1 LNVEKSTDVSKKQ
14 GNVSTAKKNRN
25 EEKNSLAF
33 EIVNKDT
40 ETEVKSEM
48 DPAISEVKDEFVTR
62 TDIYSK
68 ENMAETLLSSSK
80 AQMSQTSINSENDV
94 RDGTGG
100 M

>member
-1 LNVEKSTDVSKKQ
+1 M
-14 GNVSTAKKNRN
+14 STAKKNRN

>member
-14 GNVSTAKKNRN
+14 GNMSTAKKNRN

>member
-1 LNVEKSTDVSKKQ
+1 MNVEKSTDVSKKQ

>member
-14 GNVSTAKKNRN
+14 GNMSTAKKNRN

-40 ETEVKSEM
+40 ETDVKSEM

>member
-1 LNVEKSTDVSKKQ
+1 M
-14 GNVSTAKKNRN
+14 STAKKNRN
-25 EEKNSLAF
+25 EEKNSSAF

-40 ETEVKSEM
+40 ETDVKSEM

>member
-1 LNVEKSTDVSKKQ
+1 M
-14 GNVSTAKKNRN
+14 STAKKNRN

-40 ETEVKSEM
+40 ETEVKFEM

>member
-1 LNVEKSTDVSKKQ
+1 M
-14 GNVSTAKKNRN
+14 STAKKNRN

-40 ETEVKSEM
+40 ETEVKSEI
-48 DPAISEVKDEFVTR
+48 DPAISEVKDEFVTK

-68 ENMAETLLSSSK
+68 ENMAETLLSISK
-80 AQMSQTSINSENDV
+80 AQMSQTSINNENDV

>member
-1 LNVEKSTDVSKKQ
+1 M
-14 GNVSTAKKNRN
+14 STAKKNRN
-25 EEKNSLAF
+25 EEKKSLAF

-40 ETEVKSEM
+40 ETEVKSEI
-48 DPAISEVKDEFVTR
+48 DPAISEVKDEFVTK

-68 ENMAETLLSSSK
+68 ENMAETLLSISK
-80 AQMSQTSINSENDV
+80 AQMSQTSINTENDV

>member
-1 LNVEKSTDVSKKQ
+1 M
-14 GNVSTAKKNRN
+14 STAKKNRN
-25 EEKNSLAF
+25 EEKNLLAF

-40 ETEVKSEM
+40 ETEVKSEI
-48 DPAISEVKDEFVTR
+48 DPAISEVKDEFVTK

-68 ENMAETLLSSSK
+68 ENMAETLLSISK
-80 AQMSQTSINSENDV
+80 AQMSQTSINNENDV

>member
-1 LNVEKSTDVSKKQ
+1 M
-14 GNVSTAKKNRN
+14 STAKKNRN

-40 ETEVKSEM
+40 ETDVKSEM

>member
-1 LNVEKSTDVSKKQ
+1 MNVEKSTDVSKKQ

-48 DPAISEVKDEFVTR
+48 DPAISEVKDEVVTR

>member
-1 LNVEKSTDVSKKQ
+1 M
-14 GNVSTAKKNRN
+14 STAKKNRN

-40 ETEVKSEM
+40 ETDVKSEM

-80 AQMSQTSINSENDV
+80 AQMSQTSINGENDV

>member
-14 GNVSTAKKNRN
+14 GNMSTAKKNRN

-40 ETEVKSEM
+40 ETDVKSEM

-80 AQMSQTSINSENDV
+80 AQMSQTSINGENDV